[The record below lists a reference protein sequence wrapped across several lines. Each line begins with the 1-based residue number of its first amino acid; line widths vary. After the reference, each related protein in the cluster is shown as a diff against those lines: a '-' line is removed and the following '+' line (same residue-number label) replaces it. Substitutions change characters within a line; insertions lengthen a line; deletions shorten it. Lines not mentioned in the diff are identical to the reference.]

1 MNTIK
6 RSTIKK
12 YPEQVIIT
20 ANKHEVIHTLGFL
33 YIKDKPTNRCFNIFI
48 NFFFKS
54 LASQNNTAFF

>member
-1 MNTIK
+1 M
-6 RSTIKK
+6 IKK

-33 YIKDKPTNRCFNIFI
+33 YIKDKPTSRCFNIFI